1 MLDEDAWC
9 KNRIQNEQSSN
20 EETRHQEAEGRLDL
34 QEKRKTHLDGFS
46 VYTAIQDRSSNC
58 LHFATFKTISLD
70 PNRRS

>member
-34 QEKRKTHLDGFS
+34 QEKKKD
-46 VYTAIQDRSSNC
+46 SS
-58 LHFATFKTISLD
+58 
-70 PNRRS
+70 